1 MNKNNEIGFENKQSL
16 DLKDPN
22 MKDQNIKNQDM
33 RSGFIGIVGAPNAGK
48 STLLNQVL
56 GQKISITSKKPQTTR
71 DRILGIV
78 NRPQSQIIFIDT
90 PGIHKSSSLLNKRIV
105 DQAMQ
110 ALEDVDVILFMV
122 DAAAR
127 NHSAEKMIISQ
138 LEKTSKSVV
147 LALNKIDLVKKDKV
161 YTLVEEFSQLYDF
174 KEIVPVSAKKDVQ
187 VDRLLNEVE
196 ALLKKGPMLYPEETF
211 TDVSEKFMVKEIIR
225 EKVFRLTG
233 MEIPY
238 SSAVTV
244 DAFDVEKR
252 LIVIHASIHVVRDSQ
267 KGIIIGKKGS
277 MLSKIGAKARKDIE
291 EMVGRK
297 VLLKLFVKVSKNWNS
312 NQRMLDEFGY

>member
-1 MNKNNEIGFENKQSL
+1 MNKKNENTI
-16 DLKDPN
+16 
-22 MKDQNIKNQDM
+22 
-33 RSGFIGIVGAPNAGK
+33 RSGFVGIIGAPNAGK

-78 NRPQSQIIFIDT
+78 NSPSSQIVFVDT
-90 PGIHKSSSLLNKRIV
+90 PGIHKSTTLLNKRIV
-105 DQAMQ
+105 SQAML

-122 DAAAR
+122 DVAAR
-127 NHSAEKMIISQ
+127 NYSAEKLIISQ
-138 LEKTSKSVV
+138 LKKIPKPVF
-147 LALNKIDLVKKDKV
+147 LALNKIDLVKKAEI
-161 YTLVEEFSQLYDF
+161 YALVEEFQNLHDF
-174 KEIVPVSAKKDVQ
+174 KAIIPISAKHNTQ
-187 VDRLLNEVE
+187 VKNILEEVE
-196 ALLKKGPMLYPEETF
+196 QSLAVGPRLFPEETF

-244 DAFDVEKR
+244 DSFAVEKK
-252 LIVIHASIHVVRDSQ
+252 LIVIHASIHVIRDSQ

-277 MLSKIGAKARKDIE
+277 MLSKIGTTARKDIE
-291 EMVGRK
+291 QMTGQK
-297 VLLKLFVKVSKNWNS
+297 VLLKLFVKVTKNWIDNG
-312 NQRMLDEFGY
+312 RILDEFGY

>member
-1 MNKNNEIGFENKQSL
+1 MKEEI
-16 DLKDPN
+16 
-22 MKDQNIKNQDM
+22 
-33 RSGFIGIVGAPNAGK
+33 RSGFVGIIGAPNAGK

-78 NRPQSQIIFIDT
+78 NRPTSQIIFVDT
-90 PGIHKSSSLLNKRIV
+90 PGIHKSNTLLNKRIV
-105 DQAMQ
+105 DQAML
-110 ALEDVDVILFMV
+110 AMADVDLVLFMV
-122 DAAAR
+122 DASSR
-127 NHSAEKMIISQ
+127 NFSAEKLIVAQ
-138 LEKTSKSVV
+138 LNKTGKPVV
-147 LALNKIDLVKKDKV
+147 LALNKIDLAKKV
-161 YTLVEEFSQLYDF
+161 HLFSLVEEFKGLFDF
-174 KEIVPVSAKKDVQ
+174 QAVIPVSAKKNIQ
-187 VDRLLNEVE
+187 VDQLLTEVE
-196 ALLKKGPMLYPEETF
+196 SSLALGPRLYPEETF

-244 DAFDVEKR
+244 DAFEVEKK

-277 MLSKIGAKARKDIE
+277 MLTQIGTRARVDIE
-291 EMVGRK
+291 KMTGSK
-297 VLLKLFVKVSKNWNS
+297 VLLKLFVKVTKDWIS
-312 NQRMLDEFGY
+312 NAKALNEFGY

>member
-1 MNKNNEIGFENKQSL
+1 MNRKNKEVGTEPSNDAQT
-16 DLKDPN
+16 
-22 MKDQNIKNQDM
+22 
-33 RSGFIGIVGAPNAGK
+33 RSGFVGIIGAPNAGK

-71 DRILGIV
+71 DNILGII

-90 PGIHKSSSLLNKRIV
+90 PGIHKSTSLLNKRIV
-105 DQAMQ
+105 DMAMQ
-110 ALEDVDVILFMV
+110 AFEDVEVILFMV
-122 DAAAR
+122 DASSR
-127 NHSAEKMIISQ
+127 NHSAEKMILSR
-138 LEKTSKSVV
+138 LKKTRKPVI
-147 LALNKIDLVKKDKV
+147 LALNKIDLVKKGEV
-161 YTLVEEFSQLYDF
+161 FTLVDEFQELTDF
-174 KEIVPVSAKKDVQ
+174 KSIIPVSAKKDIQ
-187 VDRLLNEVE
+187 VESLLNEVE
-196 ALLKKGPMLYPEETF
+196 KALPVGPRLYPEDTF

-244 DAFDVEKR
+244 DAFQVEKR
-252 LIVIHASIHVVRDSQ
+252 LIVIHASIHVIRDSQ

-291 EMVGRK
+291 QMTGRK
-297 VLLKLFVKVSKNWNS
+297 ILLKLFVKVSKNWNA
-312 NQRMLDEFGY
+312 NNRMLDEFGY

>member
-1 MNKNNEIGFENKQSL
+1 MNKKNEK
-16 DLKDPN
+16 
-22 MKDQNIKNQDM
+22 NI
-33 RSGFIGIVGAPNAGK
+33 RSGFVGIIGAPNAGK

-78 NRPQSQIIFIDT
+78 NSPSSQIIFIDT
-90 PGIHKSSSLLNKRIV
+90 PGIHKSTTLLNKRIV
-105 DQAMQ
+105 DQAML

-122 DAAAR
+122 DVAAR
-127 NHSAEKMIISQ
+127 NYSAEKLIISQ
-138 LEKTSKSVV
+138 LKKTPKIVV
-147 LALNKIDLVKKDKV
+147 LALNKIDLVKKAEV
-161 YTLVEEFSQLYDF
+161 FNLVEEFQKLHDF
-174 KEIVPVSAKKDVQ
+174 KTIIPVSAKKGIQ
-187 VDRLLNEVE
+187 VKNILEEVE
-196 ALLKKGPMLYPEETF
+196 KLLAVGPRLFPEETF

-244 DAFDVEKR
+244 DSFEVEKK
-252 LIVIHASIHVVRDSQ
+252 LIVIHASIHVIRDSQ

-291 EMVGRK
+291 QMTGQK
-297 VLLKLFVKVSKNWNS
+297 VLLKLFVKVTKNWAS
-312 NQRMLDEFGY
+312 NARMLNEFGY

>member
-1 MNKNNEIGFENKQSL
+1 MTNKEEKKF
-16 DLKDPN
+16 
-22 MKDQNIKNQDM
+22 
-33 RSGFIGIVGAPNAGK
+33 RSGFVGIIGAPNAGK

-78 NRPQSQIIFIDT
+78 NRPSSQIVFIDT
-90 PGIHKSSSLLNKRIV
+90 PGIHKSTTLLNKRIV
-105 DQAMQ
+105 DQALM

-127 NHSAEKMIISQ
+127 NYSAEKLIIAQ
-138 LEKTSKSVV
+138 LKKTSKTIV
-147 LALNKIDLVKKDKV
+147 LALNKIDLVKKAQV
-161 YTLVEEFSQLYDF
+161 YTLVEEFQKLHEF
-174 KEIVPVSAKKDVQ
+174 KAIIPVSAKKDIQ
-187 VDRLLNEVE
+187 VKNILEEVE
-196 ALLKKGPMLYPEETF
+196 ASLAIGPMLYPEETF

-244 DAFDVEKR
+244 DSFVVESK
-252 LIVIHASIHVVRDSQ
+252 LIVIHASIHVIRDSQ
-267 KGIIIGKKGS
+267 KGIIIGKGGT
-277 MLSKIGAKARKDIE
+277 MLTKIGAKARKDIE
-291 EMVGRK
+291 EMTGQK
-297 VLLKLFVKVSKNWNS
+297 VLLKLFVKVTKNWVDNGRIL
-312 NQRMLDEFGY
+312 NEFGY

>member
-1 MNKNNEIGFENKQSL
+1 MTNKSEENK
-16 DLKDPN
+16 
-22 MKDQNIKNQDM
+22 I
-33 RSGFIGIVGAPNAGK
+33 RSGFVGIIGAPNAGK

-78 NRPQSQIIFIDT
+78 NTPSAQIIFVDT
-90 PGIHKSSSLLNKRIV
+90 PGIHKSKTLLNKRIV
-105 DQAMQ
+105 DAAMM

-122 DAAAR
+122 DAASR
-127 NHSAEKMIISQ
+127 NHSAEKLIISQ
-138 LEKTSKSVV
+138 LQKSGKSVV
-147 LALNKIDLVKKDKV
+147 LALNKIDLVKKAKV
-161 YTLVEEFSQLYDF
+161 YTLVEEFSELHDF
-174 KEIVPVSAKKDVQ
+174 KAIVPVSAKKDIQ
-187 VDRLLNEVE
+187 VKS
-196 ALLKKGPMLYPEETF
+196 LLKEVKELLSFGPMLYPEETF

-244 DAFDVEKR
+244 DAFEVEKK

-291 EMVGRK
+291 EMTGQK
-297 VLLKLFVKVSKNWNS
+297 VLLKLFVKVTKNWIS
-312 NQRMLDEFGY
+312 NERILNEFGY

>member
-1 MNKNNEIGFENKQSL
+1 MNKENETKF
-16 DLKDPN
+16 
-22 MKDQNIKNQDM
+22 
-33 RSGFIGIVGAPNAGK
+33 RSGFVGIIGAPNAGK

-78 NRPQSQIIFIDT
+78 NRPSAQIVFVDT
-90 PGIHKSSSLLNKRIV
+90 PGIHKSTTLLNRRIV
-105 DQAMQ
+105 DQALL

-122 DAAAR
+122 DVAAR
-127 NHSAEKMIISQ
+127 NYSAEKLIITQ
-138 LEKTSKSVV
+138 LKKTPKPIV
-147 LALNKIDLVKKDKV
+147 LALNKIDLVDKGQV
-161 YTLVEEFSQLYDF
+161 YRLVEEFQELYDF
-174 KEIVPVSAKKDVQ
+174 KAIVPVSAKKDIQ
-187 VDRLLNEVE
+187 VKNLLEEVE
-196 ALLKKGPMLYPEETF
+196 TSLPKGSRLFPEETF

-244 DAFDVEKR
+244 DSFKMEKK
-252 LIVIHASIHVVRDSQ
+252 LLVIHASIHVVRDSQ

-277 MLSKIGAKARKDIE
+277 MLSKIGSKARKDIE
-291 EMVGRK
+291 KMTGQK
-297 VLLKLFVKVSKNWNS
+297 VLLKLFVKVTKNWVDNG
-312 NQRMLDEFGY
+312 RMLNEFGY

>member
-1 MNKNNEIGFENKQSL
+1 MVGKKQKG
-16 DLKDPN
+16 D
-22 MKDQNIKNQDM
+22 IK
-33 RSGFIGIVGAPNAGK
+33 SGFVGIIGAPNAGK

-78 NRPQSQIIFIDT
+78 NTASSQIIFIDT
-90 PGIHKSSSLLNKRIV
+90 PGIHKSTNLLNRRIV
-105 DQAMQ
+105 DQAMM
-110 ALEDVDVILFMV
+110 ALEDVDIILFMV
-122 DAAAR
+122 DAANR
-127 NHSAEKMIISQ
+127 NFSAEKLIISQ
-138 LEKTSKSVV
+138 LNKTKKQVV
-147 LALNKIDLVKKDKV
+147 LALNKIDLTKKAQI
-161 YTLVEEFSQLYDF
+161 YTLVEEFQTMYDF
-174 KEIVPVSAKKDVQ
+174 KAIIPISAKKDIQ
-187 VDRLLNEVE
+187 IKNLLKEVE
-196 ALLKKGPMLYPEETF
+196 ILLPTGHRLFPEETF

-244 DAFDVEKR
+244 DSFAVEKK

-277 MLSKIGAKARKDIE
+277 MLSKIGSRARKDIE
-291 EMVGRK
+291 QMTGHK
-297 VLLKLFVKVSKNWNS
+297 VLLKLFVKVTKNWIGNAK
-312 NQRMLDEFGY
+312 MLNEFGY